1 MLEGLLL
8 VLTPSGLFAVI
19 AGVLLGIMVGAIPGL
34 TATLGIALLLP
45 VTFLMVPQEGMI
57 MLSGVYAGAIFG
69 GSISAILL
77 NTPGTPASIVT
88 AWEGNAMARRGEA
101 PEALGIAAVA
111 SGVGGLFSAVVM
123 LLATAPLARL
133 ALEFG
138 PAEYVALVLFSLV
151 TVSVMLSTPLLANAA
166 GCAIGLA
173 IATVGL
179 DPVTGVPRFTFGS
192 FQLVGGLDLVAM
204 LIGFFCMT
212 QGLILAKEA
221 ILGMRRP
228 AVSFTGASR
237 FGVVARSLSRRLP
250 TLLRSST
257 IGTFLGILPAIGPET
272 TPLVCHA
279 IERRFA
285 RQGEAFGKGSRQGL
299 TAAECS
305 MNANVGG
312 SLIPLLALGI
322 PGSGAAAVFVGALIL
337 HGLRPGPLLF
347 IEQPTI
353 MYAFFTGF
361 IFVNIFII
369 LLGLYGARYFAITLR
384 VPKAILAALVCFFSI
399 FGTYAI
405 GNSLFNV
412 WVMFGATAFAF
423 LLALVSVP
431 ILPVVLGVILGG
443 LLEQN
448 IVIMTRIVRTPDDL
462 LEHPLALAIFAV
474 TIAMLAVST
483 WRRATRLGTATV
495 AEPRIVRGDRR

>member
-1 MLEGLLL
+1 MIEGALL
-8 VLTPSGLFAVI
+8 VLSPSGIFAAI
-19 AGVLLGIMVGAIPGL
+19 SGVVLGIVFGAIPGL

-45 VTFLMVPQEGMI
+45 VTFLMAPQEGMI

-88 AWEGNAMARRGEA
+88 AWEGHAMARRGEA

-111 SGVGGLFSAVVM
+111 SGIGGLFSAVVM
-123 LLATAPLARL
+123 LLATAPLARI

-138 PAEYVALVLFSLV
+138 PAEFVALVTFSLV
-151 TVSVMLSTPLLANAA
+151 VVSVMLPTPLLANAA

-173 IATVGL
+173 LATVGL
-179 DPVTGVPRFTFGS
+179 DPVTGEARFTYGA
-192 FQLVGGLDLVAM
+192 FQLFGGLDLVAL

-212 QGLILAKEA
+212 QGLLLAKEA
-221 ILGMRRP
+221 ILDMRRP
-228 AVSFTGASR
+228 AVVFSDASHIS
-237 FGVVARSLSRRLP
+237 VVAR
-250 TLLRSST
+250 TLGKRVWTLVRSSV

-272 TPLVCHA
+272 TPLIAHA
-279 IERRFA
+279 VERRFA
-285 RQGEAFGKGSRQGL
+285 RGGEAFGEGSRQGL
-299 TAAECS
+299 AAAECS

-322 PGSGAAAVFVGALIL
+322 PGSGAAAVFAGALIL

-347 IEQPTI
+347 MEQPTI
-353 MYAFFTGF
+353 IYAFFTGF

-369 LLGLYGARYFAITLR
+369 LLGLYGARYFAVALR
-384 VPKAILAALVCFFSI
+384 VPKGVLGALVCFFSI
-399 FGTYAI
+399 FGTYAL

-412 WVMFGATAFAF
+412 WVMFGATLFAFA
-423 LLALVSVP
+423 LSAVSIP
-431 ILPVVLGVILGG
+431 ILPVVLGLILGG

-448 IVIMTRIVRTPDDL
+448 LVILASITRERSDL
-462 LEHPLALAIFAV
+462 LTHPVAIGIFAITVAVLAIALARR
-474 TIAMLAVST
+474 LRPSPQDST
-483 WRRATRLGTATV
+483 
-495 AEPRIVRGDRR
+495 PP

>member
-1 MLEGLLL
+1 M
-8 VLTPSGLFAVI
+8 
-19 AGVLLGIMVGAIPGL
+19 
-34 TATLGIALLLP
+34 
-45 VTFLMVPQEGMI
+45 Q
-57 MLSGVYAGAIFG
+57 
-69 GSISAILL
+69 
-77 NTPGTPASIVT
+77 
-88 AWEGNAMARRGEA
+88 
-101 PEALGIAAVA
+101 
-111 SGVGGLFSAVVM
+111 
-123 LLATAPLARL
+123 
-133 ALEFG
+133 
-138 PAEYVALVLFSLV
+138 
-151 TVSVMLSTPLLANAA
+151 
-166 GCAIGLA
+166 
-173 IATVGL
+173 
-179 DPVTGVPRFTFGS
+179 
-192 FQLVGGLDLVAM
+192 
-204 LIGFFCMT
+204 
-212 QGLILAKEA
+212 
-221 ILGMRRP
+221 RP

-237 FGVVARSLSRRLP
+237 FGVVARSLSRLLP

-285 RQGEAFGKGSRQGL
+285 RKGEAFGKGLRQGL

-337 HGLRPGPLLF
+337 HGLRPGRLLF

-423 LLALVSVP
+423 LLALISVP
-431 ILPVVLGVILGG
+431 ILPVVLGIILGG

-474 TIAMLAVST
+474 TIAMLAVSV
-483 WRRATRLGTATV
+483 WRRATRLGAATA
-495 AEPRIVRGDRR
+495 AEPRIVREDRG